1 MPEWVG
7 NIAAGLFVA
16 VVTSVVTVRLSIK
29 RFRSERWWE
38 RKVEAYTDLL
48 AALSDS
54 KRYANL
60 QARVRLTQSES
71 NQAADRLEEQHRDA
85 YDRLRR
91 ATTVG
96 SFILSKDVAQRLE
109 DLDSRL
115 AGLEYDSGPTWEYFE
130 MSAELYSNAI
140 SDIRAAAKSD
150 LEVR

>member
-48 AALSDS
+48 SSLSDS

-60 QARVRLTQSES
+60 QAP
-71 NQAADRLEEQHRDA
+71 APAH
-85 YDRLRR
+85 
-91 ATTVG
+91 
-96 SFILSKDVAQRLE
+96 
-109 DLDSRL
+109 
-115 AGLEYDSGPTWEYFE
+115 
-130 MSAELYSNAI
+130 AE
-140 SDIRAAAKSD
+140 
-150 LEVR
+150 